1 MKTKNIIGFDAIKVQ
16 SELIARMMEDNSR
29 IMSGEMKIDDADSFI
44 FSNKEG
50 TLLYIIPDVLCC
62 VDKEKIYK
70 KFGNSTES
78 IKTVKKGLVENESKY
93 RLISTGVNIDTNRNG
108 RTVSL
113 VEYKVGDIFVYFDKK
128 LIKAFDGCV
137 FYGNNSKGIAS
148 VYYADRLVGA
158 VCPVNYKKGV

>member
-1 MKTKNIIGFDAIKVQ
+1 MKIKDIIGFDAIKVQ
-16 SELIARMMEDNSR
+16 SELMVRMLEDNSR
-29 IMSGEMKIDDADSFI
+29 IMSGEMKIDDVDSFI
-44 FSNKEG
+44 FSNKGG
-50 TLLYIIPDVLCC
+50 TILYIIPDMLCC

-78 IKTVKKGLVENESKY
+78 IKGVKKGLVENESKY
-93 RLISTGVNIDTNRNG
+93 QLIPTGVNIDTNRNG
-108 RTVSL
+108 KTLSL

-137 FYGNNSKGIAS
+137 FYGNNAKGIAS

-158 VCPVNYKKGV
+158 ICPVNHKKE